1 MGDERGQLDC
11 AWLWQYLDVR
21 EKTEKRGRQKILE
34 TLKIMSITHAY
45 MIDGGSLR
53 TKSACPFHGLNVILV
68 REKSKANGAGGMAQS
83 QGLGE

>member
-1 MGDERGQLDC
+1 M
-11 AWLWQYLDVR
+11 
-21 EKTEKRGRQKILE
+21 E

-53 TKSACPFHGLNVILV
+53 TMSACPFHGLNVILV

-83 QGLGE
+83 QGLDE